1 MFCQLHTVPIFRIF
15 LQDMVR
21 TVVVVL
27 FILVASRSFGQG
39 SSNPFFFTPLNI
51 ENGLSQQTVNAIF
64 QDADGYMWFATRN
77 GLNRYDGYEFKI
89 FRKNYRDAHSL
100 CGNEILCITQ
110 DSAKD
115 LWVGTIEG
123 INRIDYETGKIF
135 LLFSPAI
142 AIIFR
147 LYIILPEMNYS
158 FSRTKGP
165 GNITIKKT
173 R

>member
-135 LLFSPAI
+135 RYFLPHSNNIQALYHTSRNELFV
-142 AIIFR
+142 FTN
-147 LYIILPEMNYS
+147 E
-158 FSRTKGP
+158 GP